1 MIIESE
7 ASRGRGLADEGRIC
21 SQQELRVCW
30 NEWFIFDCGRGDQY
44 MSCVKKTIYYVHR
57 RLCASNIMRSTSQL
71 PIPGP
76 PRREREGSTRFCRD
90 FKLAL
95 SDGSAIENVRLVLL
109 VAVVT
114 AGGGA

>member
-1 MIIESE
+1 
-7 ASRGRGLADEGRIC
+7 
-21 SQQELRVCW
+21 
-30 NEWFIFDCGRGDQY
+30 
-44 MSCVKKTIYYVHR
+44 MSCVKKTIYYAHR

-95 SDGSAIENVRLVLL
+95 SDGSAIENVRLCPSSRKTRNSKLEVEVLS
-109 VAVVT
+109 VSR
-114 AGGGA
+114 